1 MVGGTGWDGMGWKWD
16 VCCAT
21 FTCLDALLAVVHV
34 GLADAVELFAGGV
47 GVHAKQALVV
57 GAAVVFVAAEVVGV
71 GVGFGFGFV
80 GVIGEGG
87 RGGGGGDGEGA

>member
-1 MVGGTGWDGMGWKWD
+1 MGWDGMEYMY
-16 VCCAT
+16 A
-21 FTCLDALLAVVHV
+21 TCLDALLAVVHV

-71 GVGFGFGFV
+71 GVGVGFV

-87 RGGGGGDGEGA
+87 

>member
-1 MVGGTGWDGMGWKWD
+1 MGFMVGGTGWDGMEWKWD
-16 VCCAT
+16 VCHAT

-34 GLADAVELFAGGV
+34 GLADAVELFAEGV

-71 GVGFGFGFV
+71 GVGVGFV

-87 RGGGGGDGEGA
+87 